1 MKGLHLLVAIFEQL
15 CDKYSINGN
24 YLICSM
30 AYISADDGGDIP
42 KPNRLLGGLI
52 PGRENFPLLGGTS
65 VARLSCPSSL
75 PQKEVY
81 MSELESTAIVKTL
94 SPLKTHFDMTS
105 GFNMSLCSKFPMQ
118 RMTKVLS
125 LQIRVSKVEF
135 STSTHQGSC
144 NLRFNFTGS
153 YFTNTTCLGR

>member
-15 CDKYSINGN
+15 CDKYSIYGN

-94 SPLKTHFDMTS
+94 SIENTFRYDKWFQYELVQQISYAKDDKSALVANS
-105 GFNMSLCSKFPMQ
+105 GFEGKIFN
-118 RMTKVLS
+118 TH
-125 LQIRVSKVEF
+125 
-135 STSTHQGSC
+135 TS
-144 NLRFNFTGS
+144 RIM
-153 YFTNTTCLGR
+153 